1 MPDLGTV
8 TITEENVA
16 LDGQNDSKIKKIK
29 FVWLSENGG
38 GSAGKA
44 TKTTINKYTGEIIR
58 LVTIPGTAGDA
69 PDPNYDVI
77 LYDEDTTDVLMSS
90 GLNRHTSNTE
100 QVLASSLGCVVNDKL
115 SLSIVD
121 AGNANTGTV
130 YVYIK

>member
-1 MPDLGTV
+1 MADLGTV
-8 TITEENVA
+8 TVTEETFN
-16 LDGQNDSKIKKIK
+16 KIKKIT
-29 FVWLSENGG
+29 FAWTSDSLAG
-38 GSAGKA
+38 GKA
-44 TKTTINKYTGEIIR
+44 TKTTDNVYTGEIIR
-58 LVTIPGTAGDA
+58 LVTVPGTGGDA

-77 LYDEDTTDVLMSS
+77 LYDEDTTDTLMSA

-115 SLSIVD
+115 SLSIID